1 MKLGETRSF
10 WSLQGLSNAVENGGH
25 LGSTADERLA
35 SLNLVNV
42 SPKEGVGG
50 SSPSEAANLNLE
62 LCMLNAL
69 RTVEGVTPSANER
82 AILHRGELID
92 GDEFAL
98 LSR

>member
-1 MKLGETRSF
+1 MGAYRVPWVGRGLVA
-10 WSLQGLSNAVENGGH
+10 QGI
-25 LGSTADERLA
+25 ERLR
-35 SLNLVNV
+35 
-42 SPKEGVGG
+42 PKEGVGG

>member
-1 MKLGETRSF
+1 MEDDGR
-10 WSLQGLSNAVENGGH
+10 
-25 LGSTADERLA
+25 LGSTADEPSA
-35 SLNLVNV
+35 SLNLENV

-50 SSPSEAANLNLE
+50 SIPSGAANLNLE

>member
-50 SSPSEAANLNLE
+50 SIPSGAA
-62 LCMLNAL
+62 
-69 RTVEGVTPSANER
+69 
-82 AILHRGELID
+82 RGWV
-92 GDEFAL
+92 AK
-98 LSR
+98 LSRIGVIVNLPDSA

>member
-1 MKLGETRSF
+1 MGLF
-10 WSLQGLSNAVENGGH
+10 WSLQGLSNAVENSGQ
-25 LGSTADERLA
+25 LGSTADELLG
-35 SLNLVNV
+35 SLNLENV

-50 SSPSEAANLNLE
+50 SSPSGAANLNLE
-62 LCMLNAL
+62 LCMHNAL
-69 RTVEGVTPSANER
+69 RTREGVTRSANER